1 MPSRIIKIIR
11 KYLPVL
17 GDLVPDHLHQWA
29 LHSGHPQLAE
39 LALGVKEAIQKN
51 LEVLYLDVR
60 DHGIGQ

>member
-1 MPSRIIKIIR
+1 MIR

-17 GDLVPDHLHQWA
+17 GDHVPDHLHHWA
-29 LHSGHPQLAE
+29 NGHPQLVE
-39 LALGVKEAIQKN
+39 VALGVIQAIQKD

>member
-1 MPSRIIKIIR
+1 MIR

-17 GDLVPDHLHQWA
+17 GDLVPDHLHHWA
-29 LHSGHPQLAE
+29 PHIVWPPQHAE
-39 LALGVKEAIQKN
+39 LALGVTQAIQKD